1 MGKVGEMT
9 VGEKVRPSQ
18 RGRVLP
24 RTNALGYYEARI
36 ESIGGLGAHL
46 AGRILA
52 EAGVL
57 GMGLNGAHFSSYGS
71 EKKGSPVRSFV
82 RLTEG
87 DREVRTSS
95 PVDRPH
101 LVAVFHEALTRSKAV
116 LEGLEEDGVFL
127 VNTRRSPA
135 EVAENLGLQGITVG
149 TVDALGIALDEK
161 TRVNTAMLGAIVRGM
176 GFMDVE
182 AVRKVL
188 VSTFTKRY
196 AHLVEANLRTFERGY
211 NEVRLERIPGEY
223 KPVELAHGGP
233 PFGYLNAP
241 IGGAILHPANTV
253 AKDLSPGRLGVLPEF
268 LQEYCNNCGLCDMV
282 CPDMCFVWREGVDSK
297 GRPGMVLQGID
308 YQYCKGCLKC
318 VETCPVH
325 PAALVEIPEAEGYAE
340 SHRALRYADAR
351 HAEEVAAGVR
361 SSPRKGRD
369 GERSSE
375 ETN

>member
-1 MGKVGEMT
+1 MT
-9 VGEKVRPSQ
+9 VVEKVRPSEKA
-18 RGRVLP
+18 GVLP

-71 EKKGSPVRSFV
+71 EKKGAPVRSFV
-82 RLTEG
+82 RLTER

-101 LVAVFHEALTRSKAV
+101 LVAVFHEALTRGKAV

-127 VNTRRSPA
+127 VNSRASPA
-135 EVAENLGLQGITVG
+135 EVAERVGLQGVTVG

-161 TRVNTAMLGAIVRGM
+161 TRVNTAMLGAIARGM

-182 AVRKVL
+182 AIREVL

-196 AHLVEANLRTFERGY
+196 AHLVDANLRTFERGY

-223 KPVELAHGGP
+223 KAVEPALAGP
-233 PFGYLNAP
+233 ALGYLNAP
-241 IGGAILHPANTV
+241 IGGAIVHPANTM

-268 LQEYCNNCGLCDMV
+268 TQELCNNCGLCDMV
-282 CPDMCFVWREGVDSK
+282 CPDLCFVWQEGVDSK
-297 GRPGMVLQGID
+297 GRSGMVLQGVD

-318 VETCPVH
+318 VEMCPLH
-325 PAALVEIPEAEGYAE
+325 ALVEVPETEGCG
-340 SHRALRYADAR
+340 SHRVQRYTD
-351 HAEEVAAGVR
+351 
-361 SSPRKGRD
+361 RD
-369 GERSSE
+369 ERSK
-375 ETN
+375 